1 MKIFKEISGTALKAP
16 VFILHASL
24 IFEEITA
31 EKVPN
36 MAKERVIQVQEAQ
49 RVPGRI
55 NPR

>member
-31 EKVPN
+31 EKFPH
-36 MAKERVIQVQEAQ
+36 MRKEIGTQVQD
-49 RVPGRI
+49 V
-55 NPR
+55 